1 MNPIKYINEETI
13 DEEPMRLFY
22 CEDDNTYSPIVK
34 KNKKEI
40 IKRKGTHPPQK
51 RKRLFSVHTHPDL
64 ELLWKIKEGSIDLNK
79 AFCQGV
85 LDVDVNW
92 GEKRWEEKLSKV
104 KAYMDE
110 HKSRPSSTSKD
121 KAIKTLGIWI
131 STSTTKLQKESY
143 IMKDEAI
150 RLQWEEFVNDARY
163 KEYFMSDE
171 DSYGMIH

>member
-1 MNPIKYINEETI
+1 
-13 DEEPMRLFY
+13 MRLFY

-110 HKSRPSSTSKD
+110 HKSRPSPRSED
-121 KAIKTLGIWI
+121 KTIKTLGHWI
-131 STSTTKLQKESY
+131 GNQLQTTKRKVYYERRSNPTTMGR
-143 IMKDEAI
+143 ICE
-150 RLQWEEFVNDARY
+150 
-163 KEYFMSDE
+163 
-171 DSYGMIH
+171 